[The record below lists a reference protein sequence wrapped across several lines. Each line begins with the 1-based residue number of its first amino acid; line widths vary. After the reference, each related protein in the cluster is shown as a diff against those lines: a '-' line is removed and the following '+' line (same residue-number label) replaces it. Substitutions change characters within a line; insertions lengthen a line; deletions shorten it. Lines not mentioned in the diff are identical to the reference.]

1 MSWWQWL
8 LAVAAVVA
16 AVMLVVTL
24 PSVVRYWKIR
34 KM

>member
-8 LAVAAVVA
+8 LAVAAVLT

-34 KM
+34 RM